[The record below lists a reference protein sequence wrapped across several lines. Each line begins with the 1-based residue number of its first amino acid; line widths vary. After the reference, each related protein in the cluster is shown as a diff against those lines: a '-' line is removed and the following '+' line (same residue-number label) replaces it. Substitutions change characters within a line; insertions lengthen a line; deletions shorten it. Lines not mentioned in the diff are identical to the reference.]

1 MLNSNK
7 LLNPEILKN
16 VPILIVDNDRD
27 STDLYAHV
35 LGGCEARV
43 TTASSV
49 EDGLASLNRLMPSVL
64 ICEMRFLGES
74 VYPLIRRTQYLAL
87 KRGSSI
93 PILITS
99 TCSVAEFTQQSKIKT
114 ESYLCK
120 PVKLDDFVNEV
131 WNLTQGSR
139 ISEGQRYQAFPHSM
153 EFL

>member
-27 STDLYAHV
+27 SRDLYAFV
-35 LGGCEARV
+35 LDGCGARV

-49 EDGLASLNRLMPSVL
+49 EDGLASINKLMPRVL
-64 ICEMRFLGES
+64 ICETRFPGES
-74 VYPLIRRTQYLAL
+74 VYPLIHRVKYLAL
-87 KRGSSI
+87 KHGSSI

-99 TCSVAEFTQQSKIKT
+99 TFSIAEFTQQPRFKT
-114 ESYLCK
+114 EAYLLK
-120 PVKLDDFVNEV
+120 PVKLDDLVDEV

-139 ISEGQRYQAFPHSM
+139 LPEISW
-153 EFL
+153 LN